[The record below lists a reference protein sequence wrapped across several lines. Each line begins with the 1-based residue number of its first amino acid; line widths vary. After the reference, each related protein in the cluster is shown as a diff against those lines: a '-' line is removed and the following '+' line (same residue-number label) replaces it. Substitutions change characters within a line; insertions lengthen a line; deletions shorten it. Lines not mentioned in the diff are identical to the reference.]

1 MLKLKHLFFS
11 YAHKPL
17 FSDLN
22 LNLEKGG
29 VCGLLGKNGSGKTT
43 LLKLIAGL
51 AFADQGHAQV
61 MGRDP
66 SQRSPAFLENI
77 YFLPEEM
84 YLPRLTATQ
93 YRQCYATFYPRF
105 DHDFFKKALKEFDLP
120 SDKLLT
126 SLSYGQKKKFL
137 LSFGFAANTKLLIL
151 DEPTNGLD
159 IPSKA
164 QFRKL
169 LASNISE
176 NRLFIISTHQ
186 VHDVENI
193 IDSVVVLDEGKIIF
207 HESMMEM
214 SKKLDFVLESSVPG
228 EAFYYEKRL
237 WGYAAVM
244 SNKSEVDSQIDLEL
258 FFNAVLTNKTQI
270 QQLFDEV
277 KS

>member
-1 MLKLKHLFFS
+1 MLKLEHLSFS
-11 YAHKPL
+11 YVYKPL

-22 LNLEKGG
+22 LNVEQGG

-51 AFADQGHAQV
+51 AFADQGQSQV
-61 MGRDP
+61 MGYDP

-84 YLPRLTATQ
+84 YLPRLTAMQ
-93 YRQCYATFYPRF
+93 YIQCYAIFYPAF
-105 DHDFFKKALKEFDLP
+105 DHDFFKQALQEFDLP
-120 SDKLLT
+120 CDKLLT
-126 SLSYGQKKKFL
+126 NLSYGQKKKFL
-137 LSFGFAANTKLLIL
+137 LSFGLAANTQLLIL

-169 LASNISE
+169 VASTISKE
-176 NRLFIISTHQ
+176 RLFIISTHQ

-207 HESMMEM
+207 NQTIMEM
-214 SKKLDFVLESSVPG
+214 SKQLAFVIEPIIP
-228 EAFYYEKRL
+228 EQAFYYEKRL
-237 WGYAAVM
+237 GGYAAVIRNI
-244 SNKSEVDSQIDLEL
+244 SGADAQIDLEL
-258 FFNAVLTNKTQI
+258 FFNAVLTQKTQL
-270 QQLFDEV
+270 QQLFDKV